1 MIRCNNYG
9 KTTTI
14 APTTTTTT
22 APATKTTTT
31 TTTTAPATK
40 TTTPTTTT
48 TTKKPEPTSTEPY
61 DICDDF
67 EPPVSI
73 SQGPLFYAKRF
84 LDLLKIQK
92 F

>member
-1 MIRCNNYG
+1 MIRCNDYG

-14 APTTTTTT
+14 AP
-22 APATKTTTT
+22 

-40 TTTPTTTT
+40 TTTPTTTKSTTTTTTTPTTTTT
-48 TTKKPEPTSTEPY
+48 TTKKPEPITTEPY

-73 SQGPLFYAKRF
+73 SQGPHFYATKF
-84 LDLLKIQK
+84 SKLLKIQK

>member
-1 MIRCNNYG
+1 MIRCNDYG

-14 APTTTTTT
+14 AP
-22 APATKTTTT
+22 

-48 TTKKPEPTSTEPY
+48 TTEKPEPTTTTTKKPEPTTTEPY
-61 DICDDF
+61 DVCDDF

-73 SQGPLFYAKRF
+73 SQGPFFYAKKSSTYCRF
-84 LDLLKIQK
+84 KNFDSQ
-92 F
+92 